1 MERVLM
7 LLAAAVAAASAQS
20 LPYSQSLNA
29 NYKVNWGV
37 NNDTI
42 ELELSVITTGWVSF
56 ALIAED
62 AILMDVW
69 WGGYDEEYGIAYFQ
83 DANPSARYPDT
94 INNLPLLEVAQS
106 PFGGTTKIRFRRAF
120 FTGDY
125 KQDVHILPNT
135 NM

>member
-1 MERVLM
+1 MKMMERVLM

-69 WGGYDEEYGIAYFQ
+69 WGGYDEEYGIAYGQ
-83 DANPSARYPDT
+83 
-94 INNLPLLEVAQS
+94 VS
-106 PFGGTTKIRFRRAF
+106 P
-120 FTGDY
+120 
-125 KQDVHILPNT
+125 
-135 NM
+135 